1 MRTSERR
8 EIVEDMEGN
17 TMIEFVDTDDR
28 RKAVRLMP
36 WAAKIIKVEGGYK
49 GFEFMADYKMWRSQ
63 R

>member
-1 MRTSERR
+1 
-8 EIVEDMEGN
+8 
-17 TMIEFVDTDDR
+17 MIEFVDTDDR

-49 GFEFMADYKMWRSQ
+49 GFEFMADYKMWRNQ